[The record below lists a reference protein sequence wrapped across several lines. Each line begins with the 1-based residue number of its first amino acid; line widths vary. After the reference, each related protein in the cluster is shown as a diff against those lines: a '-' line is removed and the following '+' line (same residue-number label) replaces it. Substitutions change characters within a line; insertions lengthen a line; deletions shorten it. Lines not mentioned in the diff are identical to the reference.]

1 MHPQSFAAKET
12 MAISARHTRLS
23 DSWVANVEAIESAIG
38 RFTSDTRST
47 NNCRVALFEVAGDE
61 HLHVN
66 VTHPY
71 KTKTVDGWAGP
82 GEMPDGFVHNRRFG
96 DTSQN
101 EMIRQIR
108 DMVFAPRA

>member
-1 MHPQSFAAKET
+1 MRPHTHAGSDT
-12 MAISARHTRLS
+12 MAISARHTRLT
-23 DSWVANVEAIESAIG
+23 DSWAADVEVVEAAIG
-38 RFTSDTRST
+38 RFTSDPRST
-47 NNCRVALFEVAGDE
+47 NNCQVAFFEVVGDG

-71 KTKTVDGWAGP
+71 KTKAVDGWAGP
-82 GEMPDGFVHNRRFG
+82 GELPDGFVHNRTFR